1 MQSISTRACNAA
13 RMMMPMLIRMLL
25 LTVGLSLW
33 SMSYGAE
40 EIRLAAAT
48 STQDSGLLDFLL
60 PPFETRYGI
69 KVRVIA
75 AGTGKALKLGE
86 NGDVDAVLVHSRNDE
101 DQFMAAGY
109 GVLRRDLMEN
119 NFLLIGPPDDP
130 AGINGMHDI
139 VAVFKRLAETHS
151 KFISRGDNSGTHK
164 AELHI
169 WHAAGITPNWSNY
182 IAAGQGQGD
191 TIGLASERQAY
202 MLVDSAT
209 YWAYQERSGLAVL
222 VESAARNPYA
232 VIAVNPARH
241 AQINHRGAL
250 QLIDWLTSHD
260 GQQRIA
266 AFSLH
271 GRQLFKPLATQP

>member
-1 MQSISTRACNAA
+1 
-13 RMMMPMLIRMLL
+13 MLIRLL
-25 LTVGLSLW
+25 LVVVGLSLSNVSW
-33 SMSYGAE
+33 GAE

-86 NGDVDAVLVHSRNDE
+86 NGDVDVVLVHSRSDE

-109 GVLRRDLMEN
+109 GVVRRDLMEN
-119 NFLLIGPPDDP
+119 NFLLVGPSADP
-130 AGINGMHDI
+130 AGISGMHD
-139 VAVFKRLAETHS
+139 AVTAFKRLAETHS

-164 AELHI
+164 AELRI
-169 WHAAGITPNWSNY
+169 WRSAEITPDWRGY
-182 IAAGQGQGD
+182 ISAGQGQGD

-209 YWAYQERSGLAVL
+209 YWAYQERSDLAVL

-241 AQINHRGAL
+241 AQINNRGAL
-250 QLIDWLTSHD
+250 QLIDWLTSRD

-271 GRQLFKPLATQP
+271 GRQLFKPTATQP